1 MQLFKP
7 DDPKVTSTCS
17 PFSFASTSQTVHT
30 NISSYNNSNTT
41 VTCNGSNSSDS
52 SIQEKANVHTIIK
65 KDPDSLVMNIKL
77 PKTITPVQTSIVNNH
92 KILISTNDSSK
103 SSSSNEVNSEKRI
116 VPKIVISNNRVTT
129 KGTTTKPFTV
139 INGLNTTVVR
149 CTDNEGKVLLV
160 PPSSLTF
167 KAPPNLIKQNTI
179 QSNPSSDGEK
189 VTKTVPSYYVK
200 VVPNQDGGQKQ
211 IYLIPLT
218 EKKIK
223 NSTVKPLLEVKKEP
237 AVESDTKEKT
247 DNSSNLISLFKQNPR
262 LLYQFELDN
271 IK

>member
-1 MQLFKP
+1 
-7 DDPKVTSTCS
+7 
-17 PFSFASTSQTVHT
+17 
-30 NISSYNNSNTT
+30 
-41 VTCNGSNSSDS
+41 
-52 SIQEKANVHTIIK
+52 
-65 KDPDSLVMNIKL
+65 MNIKL
-77 PKTITPVQTSIVNNH
+77 QKTITNVQTPTVNNH
-92 KILISTNDSSK
+92 KIIISSNDATK
-103 SSSSNEVNSEKRI
+103 SSSSSEVNSEKRI

-149 CTDNEGKVLLV
+149 CTDSEGKVLLV

-167 KAPPNLIKQNTI
+167 KAPPNLIKQNTL
-179 QSNPSSDGEK
+179 QSNSSTDGEK

-200 VVPNQDGGQKQ
+200 VVPNQDSGQKQ

-218 EKKIK
+218 EKKAK
-223 NSTVKPLLEVKKEP
+223 NSTVKPPPEIKKEP
-237 AVESDTKEKT
+237 AVDSDTKEKT
-247 DNSSNLISLFKQNPR
+247 GNASTINLLFKKNPR

>member
-7 DDPKVTSTCS
+7 DDPKVTSTNG
-17 PFSFASTSQTVHT
+17 PFSFASTSQSAHT
-30 NISSYNNSNTT
+30 STINNVTT
-41 VTCNGSNSSDS
+41 VSCNGSNSSDS
-52 SIQEKANVHTIIK
+52 SIQGKDNVHTIIK
-65 KDPDSLVMNIKL
+65 KEPDSLVMNIKL
-77 PKTITPVQTSIVNNH
+77 PKTITNVQTPTVNNH
-92 KILISTNDSSK
+92 KITLSSSDSTK
-103 SSSSNEVNSEKRI
+103 SSTSTEVNSEKRT

-129 KGTTTKPFTV
+129 KGTATKPFTL

-149 CTDNEGKVLLV
+149 CTNSEGKVLLV

-167 KAPPNLIKQNTI
+167 KAPPNLIKQDTL
-179 QSNPSSDGEK
+179 QSNSSTDGQK

-218 EKKIK
+218 GKKAK
-223 NSTVKPLLEVKKEP
+223 NSAVKPLSEIKKEP
-237 AVESDTKEKT
+237 TVESDTKEKT
-247 DNSSNLISLFKQNPR
+247 DNASSVASIFKTNPR